1 MSSIKKLFGQVA
13 VYGLSSILA
22 RAVNFLLVPFYT
34 EYLETDV
41 FGVLTMYMTYTAFF
55 LVFLS
60 FGMETSYFRFSNK
73 ELEERK
79 AFSQFFTIV
88 FVLALLGAGS
98 LFVFA
103 EPLAQLL
110 GGSGDVIYLRIQS
123 SVIFLDVLFSLSFA
137 RLRNLNKGF
146 KFAMVKFTSIGLN
159 VALNLLLVVY
169 LPHVLLLDELDLGL
183 FSLDLSDQVLMIL
196 VANLGAAS
204 IYLGVFWKD
213 LWTLFRYFDRAL
225 FKPILTYAY
234 PIMILGLAGV
244 INELLDRVMLLK
256 LLPEGLY
263 AALNWSTLDA
273 IGVYSANYKFAILVT
288 LGIQAY
294 RYAAEPFFF
303 KKAKDQDSKQTF
315 VQLMN
320 VFVVLLLTVAVMIS
334 IFKQE
339 LGVIMLRSPEYRQGL
354 SVVPVLLLA
363 NVCVG
368 VYYNLSAWYKLTDK
382 TIFGTY
388 IGIGGALITVGLN
401 YVLIPYFGFMGS
413 AYATLVC
420 YFTMMAVSY
429 FFGQRYYPV
438 DYQVGKLLFY
448 SAVAIAVV
456 MVSHF
461 LIEALAF
468 AWVYKTMLTLSFCG
482 LLYVLEIRKWLKG

>member
-1 MSSIKKLFGQVA
+1 M
-13 VYGLSSILA
+13 YGLSSILA

-73 ELEERK
+73 ELQEKK

-88 FVLALLGAGS
+88 FVVALLGAGT

-103 EPLAQLL
+103 EPLAHWL
-110 GGSGDVIYLRIQS
+110 GESGQVVYLRIQA

-137 RLRNLNKGF
+137 RLRNLDQGL
-146 KFAMVKFTSIGLN
+146 KFAVIKFSSIGLN
-159 VALNLLLVVY
+159 VGLNLLLVVY
-169 LPHVLLLDELDLGL
+169 LPHVLGVKELDLGFL
-183 FSLDLSDQVLMIL
+183 RLDLSDQVGMIL
-196 VANLGAAS
+196 LANLAAAS
-204 IYLGVFWKD
+204 LYLVVFWKD
-213 LWTLFRYFDRAL
+213 LQALFRYFDRAL
-225 FKPILTYAY
+225 LKPILSYAY

-244 INELLDRVMLLK
+244 VNELVDRVMLLK
-256 LLPEGLY
+256 LLPKDLY
-263 AALNWSTLDA
+263 SSMDWSTLDA

-303 KKAKDQDSKQTF
+303 KKSNDTDSKNTF

-320 VFVVLLLTVAVMIS
+320 VFVVLLLAVAVLIS
-334 IFKQE
+334 VFKQE
-339 LGVIMLRSPEYRQGL
+339 LGVIILRSPQYRQGL
-354 SVVPVLLLA
+354 GVVPVLLLA

-368 VYYNLSAWYKLTDK
+368 VYYNLSAWYKLTDR

-388 IGIGGALITVGLN
+388 IGIGGAAVTVVLN
-401 YVLIPYFGFMGS
+401 YLLIPHFGFMGS
-413 AYATLVC
+413 AYATLTC
-420 YFTMMAVSY
+420 YLAMMAVSY
-429 FFGQRYYPV
+429 FFGQKYYPV
-438 DYQVGKLLFY
+438 DYQVGKLLIY
-448 SAVAIAVV
+448 SVLSVAFIAV
-456 MVSHF
+456 SHY
-461 LIEALAF
+461 LIESLDN
-468 AWVYKTMLTLSFCG
+468 AWVYKTLLVVVFGG
-482 LLYVLEIRKWLKG
+482 LLYVLEIRKWLRA